1 MNKFALLTI
10 YLIIVIVYVLIL
22 EFVTGIN
29 LWYVA
34 GILGFV
40 GGYAISKYANSLAF
54 AIIFLLPMIPC
65 VAMWIFLS
73 PVTFWQKFAT
83 FILDVVVYLAVFG
96 FEIWIINS

>member
-54 AIIFLLPMIPC
+54 AIIFLLPVIPC
-65 VAMWIFLS
+65 IAIWLFLS
-73 PVTFWQKFAT
+73 PVAFWQKLAT
-83 FILDVVVYLAVFG
+83 LILDIIVYFTMFG
-96 FEIWIINS
+96 LEILIIDS